1 MASFEKTEV
10 LTRIFQ
16 AKYSSPDMAYAAM
29 TGALLGTITDEQ
41 LETLIEIYS
50 QKGIIMLDEMVECK
64 KHGITDAAYDNVCMK
79 CFLHDLSIWG
89 TD

>member
-10 LTRIFQ
+10 LTRIFRE
-16 AKYSSPDMAYAAM
+16 KYSSHDMAYAAM

-50 QKGIIMLDEMVECK
+50 
-64 KHGITDAAYDNVCMK
+64 
-79 CFLHDLSIWG
+79 
-89 TD
+89 